1 MNPQVAH
8 QLIASVKV
16 LNTINTA
23 TPILP
28 YQEYIVYIPITLG
41 VCSFVLFSYALI
53 QDSYRDSHPHNMYDE
68 LIRDALERGIL
79 EPTNNGD
86 IELQNINRNN
96 TTTVN
101 EGASVPDQRTSSQF
115 NTTQQS
121 PNLSRSSQD
130 INIRNNTLEAEDTN
144 HITIEKGISEVIKGS
159 TSMKNEVLKNTNNS
173 LIVEEINKK
182 RLSSDKFKKPNSS
195 DDTDLGID

>member
-28 YQEYIVYIPITLG
+28 YQEYIIYIPITLS
-41 VCSFVLFSYALI
+41 VCTFVLFSYSLI
-53 QDSYRDSHPHNMYDE
+53 HDSYRDSHPHNMYDE
-68 LIRDALERGIL
+68 LILDAIERGIL

-101 EGASVPDQRTSSQF
+101 EGASVPNPNTSSQF

-121 PNLSRSSQD
+121 PNLSRGSQD